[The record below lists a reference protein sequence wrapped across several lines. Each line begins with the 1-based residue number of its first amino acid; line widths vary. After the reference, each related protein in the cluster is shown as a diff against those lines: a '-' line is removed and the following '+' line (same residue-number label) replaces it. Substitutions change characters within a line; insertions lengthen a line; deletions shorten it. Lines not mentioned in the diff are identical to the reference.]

1 MIRVKKP
8 TCLDDLEILVEDI
21 LRTGKPAVINLPV
34 TNREDAILRALAI
47 LGIRFGRDEPMLE
60 AIIGSTE
67 LVEPAEDVKYAIRQD
82 DGSYMFADRFDQLK
96 SSVFYALCQ

>member
-8 TCLDDLEILVEDI
+8 TCLDDLEVLVEGI

-34 TNREDAILRALAI
+34 TNREDAILRALAL

-67 LVEPAEDVKYAIRQD
+67 LTEGTCIIKNIVTGEQKTILQQELVT
-82 DGSYMFADRFDQLK
+82 QL
-96 SSVFYALCQ
+96 F